1 MIQYTGSMGSTLN
14 GLGVSMNREELDF
27 LNYDFSRAAIGDE
40 VSFGYFTP
48 NSSMG
53 QDIAPAMTLRICV
66 SKP

>member
-1 MIQYTGSMGSTLN
+1 MGTYSQWPRSS
-14 GLGVSMNREELDF
+14 VNREELDF

-53 QDIAPAMTLRICV
+53 QDIAPGYDAEDMYI
-66 SKP
+66 KP